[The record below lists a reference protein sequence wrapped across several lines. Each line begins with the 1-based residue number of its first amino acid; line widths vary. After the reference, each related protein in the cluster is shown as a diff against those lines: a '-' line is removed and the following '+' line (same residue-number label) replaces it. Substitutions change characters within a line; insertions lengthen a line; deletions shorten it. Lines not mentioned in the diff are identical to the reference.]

1 MRYEL
6 KNLGPGP
13 FFSIELG
20 KLLQPGDSINV
31 NRIDDGTKRLATGP
45 NPRLAILDRAAP
57 AAAPQ
62 QTATQQ
68 QRPARPKSAPA
79 GPVAP
84 DQSAAAPPA
93 AAESATA
100 KRNE

>member
-13 FFSIELG
+13 FFSVESG
-20 KLLQPGDSINV
+20 KLLQPGDAVNV

-57 AAAPQ
+57 PATAPSPA
-62 QTATQQ
+62 TAPP
-68 QRPARPKSAPA
+68 RPTRSK
-79 GPVAP
+79 
-84 DQSAAAPPA
+84 APPA
-93 AAESATA
+93 ATDSPGTGAESVTSKAP
-100 KRNE
+100 E